1 MNLNFR
7 KTALLAG
14 ICSVFSLGYAPQLF
28 AVSST
33 DTVEAVQ
40 QTKKITGVVS
50 DAMGPIIG
58 ANVLEKGTT
67 NGVITDV
74 DGNYSIMVT
83 KSPASLQFSYIGMKT
98 VEKEFT
104 AATRFD
110 LKMESSAEMVDEVVV
125 VAYGVRKKGTTT
137 GSMSVVK
144 DKIMETVPTPSFDQ
158 ALQGQASGLQVL
170 SNSGEPGAVAN
181 FKIRGINS
189 INAGTEP
196 LFILDGVAVSSEDFS
211 AINPSDIESVSVLK
225 DASSTSIYGARAAN
239 GVIVITTKR
248 GRVGDNGKISV
259 RAQYGV
265 SSLAYGKWDVMNTT
279 ERLNYEE
286 EIGLRKA
293 GSYDRE
299 LLERTNIDWRDVV
312 YNDAASFYSTE
323 IQTSGATQ
331 GGFNYFISGN
341 IFSQDGIAVGSSYDR
356 YTFRANLEAK
366 INNWFK
372 VGSNATFAYEKISEA
387 QEGEYTT
394 STPISASRLM
404 LPYWN
409 PYKEDGSWASAADG
423 SWTGSNVNPM
433 EWQTTNWNDTNKW
446 KVIATAFAELRPL
459 PGLTLRTLGGIDF
472 LDMRSNNETSPDF
485 VGNQGE
491 GAIGRGFSRATN
503 LTWTNTIS
511 YLFDIK
517 DDHHFN
523 VLLGQEAVDNQ
534 SDAFSVIGRGQTNS
548 YLVNLSAATRA
559 DIPTDS
565 RSGSTYLSFFSR
577 AEYNYLG
584 KYFVDLSAR
593 RDASSRFG
601 TNSRWANFWSVGTMW
616 NAKAESFLENVSWL
630 DNAQLLASIG
640 TSGNSSIPDYDHL
653 ALVAGGPIYGL
664 EGQVLP
670 GLAPYSKGNEDLTWE
685 KTTILNI
692 TMKLGFLNRFNLTA
706 EFYNKYTSDMLMA
719 VPVSVVGGYS
729 TRWSNM
735 GAMVNRGVDLDLNVN
750 VLKFKDFLWTV
761 SANASYNKNEIK
773 ELYEGRDEYELST
786 TGLFLKKG
794 HSFGEF
800 YTNRFAGVNPAN
812 GDALWYDKN
821 GNLTNECLDEDKVLV
836 GKSYIAPWQGGF
848 GTSLSW
854 KGLTVSTQFSWV
866 ADRWMMNNDR
876 YFNESNGT
884 FVNYNQSK
892 KMLYDRWKKPGD
904 VATVP
909 RYGIAAQLDSR
920 FLEDASF
927 LRWKNLMVSYTLP
940 ANLLA
945 PLKVVENIRVYAQGQ
960 NLLTFTKFQGMD
972 PESSMNIYAAQYP
985 MSRQFSI
992 GLEIGF

>member
-1 MNLNFR
+1 MRKSILWFVLLTLFEIPYVLAQNGFR
-7 KTALLAG
+7 VTGQIISADDNQPVIG
-14 ICSVFSLGYAPQLF
+14 
-28 AVSST
+28 VS
-33 DTVEAVQ
+33 
-40 QTKKITGVVS
+40 
-50 DAMGPIIG
+50 II
-58 ANVLEKGTT
+58 EKGTT

-83 KSPASLQFSYIGMKT
+83 KSPTSLQFSYIGMKT

-144 DKIMETVPTPSFDQ
+144 DKIMEAVPTPSFDQ

-170 SNSGEPGAVAN
+170 SSSGEPGAVAN

-248 GRVGDNGKISV
+248 GRVGDNGKIAV

-565 RSGSTYLSFFSR
+565 RSGSTYLSFFGR

-601 TNSRWANFWSVGTMW
+601 TNSRWANFWSVGTRW

>member
-1 MNLNFR
+1 MRKSILWFVLLTLFEIPYVLAQNGFR
-7 KTALLAG
+7 VTGQIISADDNQPVIG
-14 ICSVFSLGYAPQLF
+14 
-28 AVSST
+28 VS
-33 DTVEAVQ
+33 
-40 QTKKITGVVS
+40 
-50 DAMGPIIG
+50 II
-58 ANVLEKGTT
+58 EKGTT
-67 NGVITDV
+67 NGVITDI

-144 DKIMETVPTPSFDQ
+144 DKIMEAVPTPSFDQ

-170 SNSGEPGAVAN
+170 SSSGEPGAVAN

-248 GRVGDNGKISV
+248 GRVGDNGKIAV

-523 VLLGQEAVDNQ
+523 VLLGQEAVNNQ

-565 RSGSTYLSFFSR
+565 RSGSTYLSFFGR

>member
-1 MNLNFR
+1 MRKSILWFVLLTLFEIPYVLAQNGFR
-7 KTALLAG
+7 VTGQIISADDNQPVIG
-14 ICSVFSLGYAPQLF
+14 
-28 AVSST
+28 VS
-33 DTVEAVQ
+33 
-40 QTKKITGVVS
+40 
-50 DAMGPIIG
+50 II
-58 ANVLEKGTT
+58 EKGTT

-83 KSPASLQFSYIGMKT
+83 KSPTSLQFSYIGMKT

-144 DKIMETVPTPSFDQ
+144 DKIMEAVPTPSFDQ

-170 SNSGEPGAVAN
+170 SSSGEPGAVAN

-248 GRVGDNGKISV
+248 GRVGDNGKIAV
-259 RAQYGV
+259 RTQYGV

-565 RSGSTYLSFFSR
+565 RSGSTYLSFFGR

>member
-1 MNLNFR
+1 MRKSIFWFVLLTLFEIPYVLAQNGFR
-7 KTALLAG
+7 VTGQIISADDNQPVIG
-14 ICSVFSLGYAPQLF
+14 
-28 AVSST
+28 VS
-33 DTVEAVQ
+33 
-40 QTKKITGVVS
+40 
-50 DAMGPIIG
+50 II
-58 ANVLEKGTT
+58 EKGTT

-83 KSPASLQFSYIGMKT
+83 KSPTSLQFSYIGMKT

-144 DKIMETVPTPSFDQ
+144 DKIMEAVPTPSFDQ

-170 SNSGEPGAVAN
+170 SSSGEPGAVAN

-248 GRVGDNGKISV
+248 GRVGDNGKIAV

-565 RSGSTYLSFFSR
+565 RSGSTYLSFFGR

-992 GLEIGF
+992 GLEIDF

>member
-1 MNLNFR
+1 
-7 KTALLAG
+7 
-14 ICSVFSLGYAPQLF
+14 
-28 AVSST
+28 
-33 DTVEAVQ
+33 
-40 QTKKITGVVS
+40 
-50 DAMGPIIG
+50 
-58 ANVLEKGTT
+58 
-67 NGVITDV
+67 
-74 DGNYSIMVT
+74 MVT

-144 DKIMETVPTPSFDQ
+144 DKIMEAVPTPSFDQ

-170 SNSGEPGAVAN
+170 SSSGEPGAVAN

-248 GRVGDNGKISV
+248 GRVGDNGKIAV

-565 RSGSTYLSFFSR
+565 RSGSTYLSFFGR

-630 DNAQLLASIG
+630 DNAQVLASIG

>member
-1 MNLNFR
+1 MRKSILWFVLLTLFEIPYVLAQNGFR
-7 KTALLAG
+7 VTGQIISADDNQPVIG
-14 ICSVFSLGYAPQLF
+14 
-28 AVSST
+28 VS
-33 DTVEAVQ
+33 
-40 QTKKITGVVS
+40 
-50 DAMGPIIG
+50 II
-58 ANVLEKGTT
+58 EKGTT

-83 KSPASLQFSYIGMKT
+83 KSPTSLQFSYIGMKT

-144 DKIMETVPTPSFDQ
+144 DKIMEAVPTPSFDQ

-170 SNSGEPGAVAN
+170 SSSGEPGAVAN

-248 GRVGDNGKISV
+248 GRVGDNGKIAV

-565 RSGSTYLSFFSR
+565 RSGSTYLSFFGR

>member
-1 MNLNFR
+1 MRKSILWFVLLTLFEIPYVLAQNGFR
-7 KTALLAG
+7 VTGQIISADDNQPVIG
-14 ICSVFSLGYAPQLF
+14 
-28 AVSST
+28 VS
-33 DTVEAVQ
+33 
-40 QTKKITGVVS
+40 
-50 DAMGPIIG
+50 II
-58 ANVLEKGTT
+58 EKGTT

-83 KSPASLQFSYIGMKT
+83 KSPTSLQFSYIGMKT

-144 DKIMETVPTPSFDQ
+144 DKIMEAVPTPSFDQ

-170 SNSGEPGAVAN
+170 SSSGEPGAVAN

-248 GRVGDNGKISV
+248 GRVGDNGKIAV

-565 RSGSTYLSFFSR
+565 RSGSTYLSFFGR

-719 VPVSVVGGYS
+719 VPVSAVGGYS

>member
-1 MNLNFR
+1 MRKSIFWFVLLTLFEIPYVLAQNGFR
-7 KTALLAG
+7 VTGQIISADDNQPVIG
-14 ICSVFSLGYAPQLF
+14 
-28 AVSST
+28 VS
-33 DTVEAVQ
+33 
-40 QTKKITGVVS
+40 
-50 DAMGPIIG
+50 II
-58 ANVLEKGTT
+58 EKGTT

-83 KSPASLQFSYIGMKT
+83 KSPTSLQFSYIGMKT

-144 DKIMETVPTPSFDQ
+144 DKIMEAVPTPSFDQ

-170 SNSGEPGAVAN
+170 SSSGEPGAVAN

-248 GRVGDNGKISV
+248 GRVGDNGKIAV

-565 RSGSTYLSFFSR
+565 RSGSTYLSFFGR

-985 MSRQFSI
+985 RSRQFSI

>member
-1 MNLNFR
+1 MRKSIFWFVLLTLFEIPYVLAQNGFR
-7 KTALLAG
+7 VTGQIISADDNQPVIG
-14 ICSVFSLGYAPQLF
+14 
-28 AVSST
+28 VS
-33 DTVEAVQ
+33 
-40 QTKKITGVVS
+40 
-50 DAMGPIIG
+50 II
-58 ANVLEKGTT
+58 EKGTT

-144 DKIMETVPTPSFDQ
+144 DKIMEAVPTPSFDQ

-170 SNSGEPGAVAN
+170 SSSGEPGAVAN

-248 GRVGDNGKISV
+248 GRVGDNGKIAV

-565 RSGSTYLSFFSR
+565 RSGSTYLSFFGR

>member
-1 MNLNFR
+1 MRKSILWFVLLTLFEIPYVLAQNGFR
-7 KTALLAG
+7 VTGQIISADDNQPVIG
-14 ICSVFSLGYAPQLF
+14 
-28 AVSST
+28 VS
-33 DTVEAVQ
+33 
-40 QTKKITGVVS
+40 
-50 DAMGPIIG
+50 II
-58 ANVLEKGTT
+58 EKGTT

-144 DKIMETVPTPSFDQ
+144 DKIMEAVPTPSFDQ

-170 SNSGEPGAVAN
+170 SSSGEPGAVAN

-248 GRVGDNGKISV
+248 GRVGDNGKIAV

-565 RSGSTYLSFFSR
+565 RSGSTYLSFFGR

-630 DNAQLLASIG
+630 DNAQVLASIG

-866 ADRWMMNNDR
+866 ADRCMMNNDR

>member
-1 MNLNFR
+1 MRKSILWFVLLTLFEIPYVLAQNGFR
-7 KTALLAG
+7 VTGQIISADDNQPVIG
-14 ICSVFSLGYAPQLF
+14 
-28 AVSST
+28 VS
-33 DTVEAVQ
+33 
-40 QTKKITGVVS
+40 
-50 DAMGPIIG
+50 II
-58 ANVLEKGTT
+58 EKGTT

-158 ALQGQASGLQVL
+158 ALQGQASGFQVL

-409 PYKEDGSWASAADG
+409 PYKENGSWASAADG

-503 LTWTNTIS
+503 LTCTNTMFF
-511 YLFDIK
+511 LF
-517 DDHHFN
+517 
-523 VLLGQEAVDNQ
+523 
-534 SDAFSVIGRGQTNS
+534 VI
-548 YLVNLSAATRA
+548 
-559 DIPTDS
+559 
-565 RSGSTYLSFFSR
+565 
-577 AEYNYLG
+577 
-584 KYFVDLSAR
+584 
-593 RDASSRFG
+593 
-601 TNSRWANFWSVGTMW
+601 
-616 NAKAESFLENVSWL
+616 
-630 DNAQLLASIG
+630 
-640 TSGNSSIPDYDHL
+640 
-653 ALVAGGPIYGL
+653 
-664 EGQVLP
+664 
-670 GLAPYSKGNEDLTWE
+670 
-685 KTTILNI
+685 
-692 TMKLGFLNRFNLTA
+692 
-706 EFYNKYTSDMLMA
+706 
-719 VPVSVVGGYS
+719 
-729 TRWSNM
+729 
-735 GAMVNRGVDLDLNVN
+735 
-750 VLKFKDFLWTV
+750 
-761 SANASYNKNEIK
+761 
-773 ELYEGRDEYELST
+773 
-786 TGLFLKKG
+786 
-794 HSFGEF
+794 
-800 YTNRFAGVNPAN
+800 
-812 GDALWYDKN
+812 
-821 GNLTNECLDEDKVLV
+821 
-836 GKSYIAPWQGGF
+836 
-848 GTSLSW
+848 
-854 KGLTVSTQFSWV
+854 
-866 ADRWMMNNDR
+866 
-876 YFNESNGT
+876 
-884 FVNYNQSK
+884 
-892 KMLYDRWKKPGD
+892 
-904 VATVP
+904 
-909 RYGIAAQLDSR
+909 
-920 FLEDASF
+920 
-927 LRWKNLMVSYTLP
+927 
-940 ANLLA
+940 
-945 PLKVVENIRVYAQGQ
+945 
-960 NLLTFTKFQGMD
+960 
-972 PESSMNIYAAQYP
+972 
-985 MSRQFSI
+985 
-992 GLEIGF
+992 

>member
-1 MNLNFR
+1 MRKSILWFVLLTLFEIPYVLAQNGFR
-7 KTALLAG
+7 VTGQIISADDNQPVIG
-14 ICSVFSLGYAPQLF
+14 
-28 AVSST
+28 VS
-33 DTVEAVQ
+33 
-40 QTKKITGVVS
+40 
-50 DAMGPIIG
+50 II
-58 ANVLEKGTT
+58 EKGTT

-98 VEKEFT
+98 VEKEFA

-144 DKIMETVPTPSFDQ
+144 DKIMEAVPTPSFDQ

-170 SNSGEPGAVAN
+170 SSSGEPGAVAN

-248 GRVGDNGKISV
+248 GRVGDNGKIAV

-565 RSGSTYLSFFSR
+565 RSGSTYLSFFGR

>member
-1 MNLNFR
+1 MRKSILWFVLLTLFEIPYVLAQNGFR
-7 KTALLAG
+7 VTGQIISADDNQPVIG
-14 ICSVFSLGYAPQLF
+14 
-28 AVSST
+28 VS
-33 DTVEAVQ
+33 
-40 QTKKITGVVS
+40 
-50 DAMGPIIG
+50 II
-58 ANVLEKGTT
+58 EKGTT

-144 DKIMETVPTPSFDQ
+144 DKIMEAVPTPSFDQ

-170 SNSGEPGAVAN
+170 SSSGEPGAVAN

-248 GRVGDNGKISV
+248 GRVGDNGKIAV

-293 GSYDRE
+293 GSYDCE

-565 RSGSTYLSFFSR
+565 RSGSTYLSFFGR

-630 DNAQLLASIG
+630 DNAQVLASIG

>member
-1 MNLNFR
+1 MRKSILWFVLLTLFEIPYVLAQNGFR
-7 KTALLAG
+7 VTGQIISADDNQPVIG
-14 ICSVFSLGYAPQLF
+14 
-28 AVSST
+28 VS
-33 DTVEAVQ
+33 
-40 QTKKITGVVS
+40 
-50 DAMGPIIG
+50 II
-58 ANVLEKGTT
+58 EKGTT

-144 DKIMETVPTPSFDQ
+144 DKIMEAVPTPSFDQ

-170 SNSGEPGAVAN
+170 SSSGEPGAVAN

-248 GRVGDNGKISV
+248 GRVGDNGKIAV

-565 RSGSTYLSFFSR
+565 RSGSTYLSFFGR

-992 GLEIGF
+992 GLEIGFNV

>member
-1 MNLNFR
+1 MRKSILWFVLLTLFEIPYVLAQNGFR
-7 KTALLAG
+7 VTGQIISADDNQPVIG
-14 ICSVFSLGYAPQLF
+14 
-28 AVSST
+28 VS
-33 DTVEAVQ
+33 
-40 QTKKITGVVS
+40 
-50 DAMGPIIG
+50 II
-58 ANVLEKGTT
+58 EKGTT

-83 KSPASLQFSYIGMKT
+83 KSPTSLQFSYIGMKT

-144 DKIMETVPTPSFDQ
+144 DKIMEAVPTPSFDQ

-170 SNSGEPGAVAN
+170 SSSGEPGAVAN

-248 GRVGDNGKISV
+248 GRVGDNGKIAV

-312 YNDAASFYSTE
+312 YNDAPSFYSTE

-565 RSGSTYLSFFSR
+565 RSGSTYLSFFGR

>member
-1 MNLNFR
+1 MRKSILWFVLLTLFEIPYVLAQNGFR
-7 KTALLAG
+7 VTGQIISADDNQPVIG
-14 ICSVFSLGYAPQLF
+14 
-28 AVSST
+28 VS
-33 DTVEAVQ
+33 
-40 QTKKITGVVS
+40 
-50 DAMGPIIG
+50 II
-58 ANVLEKGTT
+58 EKGTT

-144 DKIMETVPTPSFDQ
+144 DKIMEAVPTPSFDQ

-170 SNSGEPGAVAN
+170 SSSGEPGAVAN

-248 GRVGDNGKISV
+248 GRVGDNGKIAV

-565 RSGSTYLSFFSR
+565 RSGSTYLSFFGR

-630 DNAQLLASIG
+630 DNAQVLASIG

-821 GNLTNECLDEDKVLV
+821 GNLTNERLDEDKVLV

>member
-1 MNLNFR
+1 MRKSILWFVLLTLFEIPYVLAQNGFR
-7 KTALLAG
+7 VTGQIISADDNQPVIG
-14 ICSVFSLGYAPQLF
+14 
-28 AVSST
+28 VS
-33 DTVEAVQ
+33 
-40 QTKKITGVVS
+40 
-50 DAMGPIIG
+50 II
-58 ANVLEKGTT
+58 EKGTT

-616 NAKAESFLENVSWL
+616 NAKAESFLKNVSWL

-821 GNLTNECLDEDKVLV
+821 CNLTNECLDEDKVLV

>member
-1 MNLNFR
+1 MRKSILWFVLLTLFEIPYVLAQNGFR
-7 KTALLAG
+7 VTGQIISADDNQPVIG
-14 ICSVFSLGYAPQLF
+14 
-28 AVSST
+28 VS
-33 DTVEAVQ
+33 
-40 QTKKITGVVS
+40 
-50 DAMGPIIG
+50 II
-58 ANVLEKGTT
+58 EKGTT

-83 KSPASLQFSYIGMKT
+83 KSPTSLQFSYIGMKT

-144 DKIMETVPTPSFDQ
+144 DKIMEAVPTPSFDQ

-170 SNSGEPGAVAN
+170 SSSGEPGAVAN

-248 GRVGDNGKISV
+248 GRVGDNGKIAV

-565 RSGSTYLSFFSR
+565 RSGSTYLSFFGR

-773 ELYEGRDEYELST
+773 ELYEGHDEYELST

>member
-1 MNLNFR
+1 MRKSILWFVLLTLFEIPYVLAQNGFR
-7 KTALLAG
+7 VTGQIISADDNQPVIG
-14 ICSVFSLGYAPQLF
+14 
-28 AVSST
+28 VS
-33 DTVEAVQ
+33 
-40 QTKKITGVVS
+40 
-50 DAMGPIIG
+50 II
-58 ANVLEKGTT
+58 EKGTT

-83 KSPASLQFSYIGMKT
+83 KSPTSLQFSYIGMKT

-144 DKIMETVPTPSFDQ
+144 DKIMEAVPTPSFDQ

-170 SNSGEPGAVAN
+170 SSSGEPGAVAN

-248 GRVGDNGKISV
+248 GRVGDNGKIAV

-503 LTWTNTIS
+503 LTWTNTSS

-565 RSGSTYLSFFSR
+565 RSGSTYLSFFGR

>member
-1 MNLNFR
+1 MRKSILWFVLLTLFEIPYVLAQNGFR
-7 KTALLAG
+7 VTGQIISADDNQPVIG
-14 ICSVFSLGYAPQLF
+14 
-28 AVSST
+28 VS
-33 DTVEAVQ
+33 
-40 QTKKITGVVS
+40 
-50 DAMGPIIG
+50 II
-58 ANVLEKGTT
+58 EKGTT

-83 KSPASLQFSYIGMKT
+83 KSPTSLQFSYIGMKT

-144 DKIMETVPTPSFDQ
+144 DKIMEAVPTPSFDQ

-170 SNSGEPGAVAN
+170 SSSGEPGAVAN

-248 GRVGDNGKISV
+248 GRVGDNGKIAV

>member
-1 MNLNFR
+1 MRKSILWFVLLTLFEIPYVLAQNGFR
-7 KTALLAG
+7 VTGQIISADDNQPVIG
-14 ICSVFSLGYAPQLF
+14 
-28 AVSST
+28 VS
-33 DTVEAVQ
+33 
-40 QTKKITGVVS
+40 
-50 DAMGPIIG
+50 II
-58 ANVLEKGTT
+58 EKGTT

-144 DKIMETVPTPSFDQ
+144 DKIMEAVPTPSFDQ

-170 SNSGEPGAVAN
+170 SSSGEPGAVAN

-248 GRVGDNGKISV
+248 GRVGDNGKIAV

-565 RSGSTYLSFFSR
+565 RSGSTYLSFFGR

-786 TGLFLKKG
+786 TGLFLKKD
-794 HSFGEF
+794 
-800 YTNRFAGVNPAN
+800 T
-812 GDALWYDKN
+812 
-821 GNLTNECLDEDKVLV
+821 
-836 GKSYIAPWQGGF
+836 
-848 GTSLSW
+848 LSVSSTP
-854 KGLTVSTQFSWV
+854 TVSL
-866 ADRWMMNNDR
+866 
-876 YFNESNGT
+876 ESTPPMVMLCGT
-884 FVNYNQSK
+884 
-892 KMLYDRWKKPGD
+892 
-904 VATVP
+904 
-909 RYGIAAQLDSR
+909 
-920 FLEDASF
+920 
-927 LRWKNLMVSYTLP
+927 
-940 ANLLA
+940 
-945 PLKVVENIRVYAQGQ
+945 
-960 NLLTFTKFQGMD
+960 TK
-972 PESSMNIYAAQYP
+972 
-985 MSRQFSI
+985 R
-992 GLEIGF
+992 

>member
-1 MNLNFR
+1 MRKSILWFVLLTLFEIPYVLAQNGFR
-7 KTALLAG
+7 VTGQIISADDNQPVIG
-14 ICSVFSLGYAPQLF
+14 
-28 AVSST
+28 VS
-33 DTVEAVQ
+33 
-40 QTKKITGVVS
+40 
-50 DAMGPIIG
+50 II
-58 ANVLEKGTT
+58 EKGTT

-83 KSPASLQFSYIGMKT
+83 KSPTSLQFSYIGMKT

-144 DKIMETVPTPSFDQ
+144 DKIMEAVPTPSFDQ

-170 SNSGEPGAVAN
+170 SSSGEPGAVAN

-248 GRVGDNGKISV
+248 GRVGDNGKIAV

-565 RSGSTYLSFFSR
+565 RSGSTYLSFFGR

-909 RYGIAAQLDSR
+909 CYGIAAQLDSR

>member
-1 MNLNFR
+1 MRKSILWFVLLTLFEIPYVLAQNGFR
-7 KTALLAG
+7 VTGQIISADDNQPVIG
-14 ICSVFSLGYAPQLF
+14 
-28 AVSST
+28 VS
-33 DTVEAVQ
+33 
-40 QTKKITGVVS
+40 
-50 DAMGPIIG
+50 II
-58 ANVLEKGTT
+58 EKGTT

-83 KSPASLQFSYIGMKT
+83 KSPTSLQFSYIGMKT

-144 DKIMETVPTPSFDQ
+144 DKIMEAVPTPSFDQ

-170 SNSGEPGAVAN
+170 SSSGEPGAVAN

-248 GRVGDNGKISV
+248 GRVGDNGKIAV

-565 RSGSTYLSFFSR
+565 RSGSTYLSFFGR

-812 GDALWYDKN
+812 CDALWYDKN

>member
-1 MNLNFR
+1 
-7 KTALLAG
+7 
-14 ICSVFSLGYAPQLF
+14 
-28 AVSST
+28 
-33 DTVEAVQ
+33 
-40 QTKKITGVVS
+40 
-50 DAMGPIIG
+50 
-58 ANVLEKGTT
+58 
-67 NGVITDV
+67 
-74 DGNYSIMVT
+74 
-83 KSPASLQFSYIGMKT
+83 
-98 VEKEFT
+98 
-104 AATRFD
+104 
-110 LKMESSAEMVDEVVV
+110 MESSAEMVDEVVV

-144 DKIMETVPTPSFDQ
+144 DKIMEAVPTPSFDQ

-170 SNSGEPGAVAN
+170 SSSGEPGAVAN

-248 GRVGDNGKISV
+248 GRVGDNGKIAV

-565 RSGSTYLSFFSR
+565 RSGSTYLSFFGR

>member
-1 MNLNFR
+1 MRKSILWFVLLTLFEIPYVLAQNGFR
-7 KTALLAG
+7 VTGQIISADDNQPVIG
-14 ICSVFSLGYAPQLF
+14 
-28 AVSST
+28 VS
-33 DTVEAVQ
+33 
-40 QTKKITGVVS
+40 
-50 DAMGPIIG
+50 II
-58 ANVLEKGTT
+58 EKGTT

-144 DKIMETVPTPSFDQ
+144 DKIMEAVPTPSFDQ

-170 SNSGEPGAVAN
+170 SSSGEPGAVAN

-248 GRVGDNGKISV
+248 GRVGDNGKIAV

-331 GGFNYFISGN
+331 GRFNYFISGN

-565 RSGSTYLSFFSR
+565 RSGSTYLSFFGR

-630 DNAQLLASIG
+630 DNAQVLASIG

>member
-1 MNLNFR
+1 MRKSILWFVLLTLFEIPYVLAQNGFR
-7 KTALLAG
+7 VTGQIISADDNQPVIG
-14 ICSVFSLGYAPQLF
+14 
-28 AVSST
+28 VS
-33 DTVEAVQ
+33 
-40 QTKKITGVVS
+40 
-50 DAMGPIIG
+50 II
-58 ANVLEKGTT
+58 EKGTT

-909 RYGIAAQLDSR
+909 CYGIAAQLDSR

>member
-1 MNLNFR
+1 MRKSILWFVLLTLFEIPYVLAQNGFR
-7 KTALLAG
+7 VTGQIISADDNQPVIG
-14 ICSVFSLGYAPQLF
+14 
-28 AVSST
+28 VS
-33 DTVEAVQ
+33 
-40 QTKKITGVVS
+40 
-50 DAMGPIIG
+50 II
-58 ANVLEKGTT
+58 EKGTT

-83 KSPASLQFSYIGMKT
+83 KSPTSLQFSYIGMKT

-144 DKIMETVPTPSFDQ
+144 DKIMEAVPTPSFDQ

-170 SNSGEPGAVAN
+170 SSSGEPGAVAN

-248 GRVGDNGKISV
+248 GRVGDNGKIAV

-534 SDAFSVIGRGQTNS
+534 SDAFSVIGHGQTNS

-565 RSGSTYLSFFSR
+565 RSGSTYLSFFGR

>member
-1 MNLNFR
+1 MRKSILWFVLLTLFEIPYVLAQNGFR
-7 KTALLAG
+7 VTGQIISADDNQPVIG
-14 ICSVFSLGYAPQLF
+14 
-28 AVSST
+28 VS
-33 DTVEAVQ
+33 
-40 QTKKITGVVS
+40 
-50 DAMGPIIG
+50 II
-58 ANVLEKGTT
+58 EKGTT

-83 KSPASLQFSYIGMKT
+83 KSPTSLQFSYIGMKT

-144 DKIMETVPTPSFDQ
+144 DKIMEAVPTPSFDQ

-170 SNSGEPGAVAN
+170 SSSGEPGAVAN

-248 GRVGDNGKISV
+248 GRVGDNGKIAV

-565 RSGSTYLSFFSR
+565 RSGSTYLSFFGR

-992 GLEIGF
+992 GPEIGF

>member
-1 MNLNFR
+1 MRKSILWFVLLTLFEIPYVLAQNGFR
-7 KTALLAG
+7 VTGQIISADDNQPVIG
-14 ICSVFSLGYAPQLF
+14 
-28 AVSST
+28 VS
-33 DTVEAVQ
+33 
-40 QTKKITGVVS
+40 
-50 DAMGPIIG
+50 II
-58 ANVLEKGTT
+58 EKGTT

-83 KSPASLQFSYIGMKT
+83 KSPTSLQFSYIGMKT

-144 DKIMETVPTPSFDQ
+144 DKIMEAVPTPSFDQ

-170 SNSGEPGAVAN
+170 SSSGEPGAVAN

-248 GRVGDNGKISV
+248 GRVGDNGKIAV

-565 RSGSTYLSFFSR
+565 RSGSTYLSFFGR

-985 MSRQFSI
+985 ISRQFSI

>member
-1 MNLNFR
+1 MRKSILWFVLLTLFEIPYVLAQNGFR
-7 KTALLAG
+7 VTGQIISADDNQPVIG
-14 ICSVFSLGYAPQLF
+14 
-28 AVSST
+28 VS
-33 DTVEAVQ
+33 
-40 QTKKITGVVS
+40 
-50 DAMGPIIG
+50 II
-58 ANVLEKGTT
+58 EKGTT

-83 KSPASLQFSYIGMKT
+83 KSPTSLQFSYIGMKT

-144 DKIMETVPTPSFDQ
+144 DKIMEAVPTPSFDQ

-170 SNSGEPGAVAN
+170 SSSGEPGAVAN

-248 GRVGDNGKISV
+248 GRVGDNGKIAV

-548 YLVNLSAATRA
+548 YLVNLSAATRT

-565 RSGSTYLSFFSR
+565 RSGSTYLSFFGR

>member
-1 MNLNFR
+1 MRKSILWFVLLTLFEIPYVLAQNGFR
-7 KTALLAG
+7 VTGQIISADDNQPVIG
-14 ICSVFSLGYAPQLF
+14 
-28 AVSST
+28 VS
-33 DTVEAVQ
+33 
-40 QTKKITGVVS
+40 
-50 DAMGPIIG
+50 II
-58 ANVLEKGTT
+58 EKGTT

-144 DKIMETVPTPSFDQ
+144 DKIMEAVPTPSFDQ

-170 SNSGEPGAVAN
+170 SSSGEPGAVAN

-196 LFILDGVAVSSEDFS
+196 VFILDGVAVSSEDFS

-248 GRVGDNGKISV
+248 GRVGDNGKIAV

-523 VLLGQEAVDNQ
+523 VLLGQEAVNNQ

-565 RSGSTYLSFFSR
+565 RSGSTYLSFFGR

>member
-1 MNLNFR
+1 
-7 KTALLAG
+7 
-14 ICSVFSLGYAPQLF
+14 
-28 AVSST
+28 
-33 DTVEAVQ
+33 
-40 QTKKITGVVS
+40 
-50 DAMGPIIG
+50 
-58 ANVLEKGTT
+58 
-67 NGVITDV
+67 
-74 DGNYSIMVT
+74 
-83 KSPASLQFSYIGMKT
+83 
-98 VEKEFT
+98 
-104 AATRFD
+104 
-110 LKMESSAEMVDEVVV
+110 
-125 VAYGVRKKGTTT
+125 
-137 GSMSVVK
+137 
-144 DKIMETVPTPSFDQ
+144 
-158 ALQGQASGLQVL
+158 
-170 SNSGEPGAVAN
+170 
-181 FKIRGINS
+181 
-189 INAGTEP
+189 
-196 LFILDGVAVSSEDFS
+196 
-211 AINPSDIESVSVLK
+211 
-225 DASSTSIYGARAAN
+225 
-239 GVIVITTKR
+239 
-248 GRVGDNGKISV
+248 
-259 RAQYGV
+259 
-265 SSLAYGKWDVMNTT
+265 
-279 ERLNYEE
+279 
-286 EIGLRKA
+286 
-293 GSYDRE
+293 
-299 LLERTNIDWRDVV
+299 
-312 YNDAASFYSTE
+312 
-323 IQTSGATQ
+323 
-331 GGFNYFISGN
+331 
-341 IFSQDGIAVGSSYDR
+341 
-356 YTFRANLEAK
+356 
-366 INNWFK
+366 
-372 VGSNATFAYEKISEA
+372 
-387 QEGEYTT
+387 
-394 STPISASRLM
+394 M

-459 PGLTLRTLGGIDF
+459 LGLTLRTLGGIDF

-565 RSGSTYLSFFSR
+565 RSGSTYLSFFGR

>member
-1 MNLNFR
+1 MYKRQADDNQPVI
-7 KTALLAG
+7 G
-14 ICSVFSLGYAPQLF
+14 
-28 AVSST
+28 VS
-33 DTVEAVQ
+33 
-40 QTKKITGVVS
+40 
-50 DAMGPIIG
+50 II
-58 ANVLEKGTT
+58 EKGTT

-83 KSPASLQFSYIGMKT
+83 KSPTSLQFSYIGMKT

-144 DKIMETVPTPSFDQ
+144 DKIMEAVPTPSFDQ

-170 SNSGEPGAVAN
+170 SSSGEPGAVAN

-248 GRVGDNGKISV
+248 GRVGDNGKIAV

-565 RSGSTYLSFFSR
+565 RSGSTYLSFFGR

>member
-1 MNLNFR
+1 MRKSILWFVLLTLFEIPYVLAQNGFR
-7 KTALLAG
+7 VTGQIISADDNQPVIG
-14 ICSVFSLGYAPQLF
+14 
-28 AVSST
+28 VS
-33 DTVEAVQ
+33 
-40 QTKKITGVVS
+40 
-50 DAMGPIIG
+50 II
-58 ANVLEKGTT
+58 EKGTT

-83 KSPASLQFSYIGMKT
+83 KSPTSLQFSYIGMKT

-110 LKMESSAEMVDEVVV
+110 LKIESSAEMVDEVVV

-144 DKIMETVPTPSFDQ
+144 DKIMEAVPTPSFDQ

-170 SNSGEPGAVAN
+170 SSSGEPGAVAN

-248 GRVGDNGKISV
+248 GRVGDNGKIAV

-565 RSGSTYLSFFSR
+565 RSGSTYLSFFGR

>member
-33 DTVEAVQ
+33 NTVEAVQ

>member
-1 MNLNFR
+1 MRKSILWFVLLTLFEIPYVLAQNGFR
-7 KTALLAG
+7 VTGQIISADDNQPVIG
-14 ICSVFSLGYAPQLF
+14 
-28 AVSST
+28 VS
-33 DTVEAVQ
+33 
-40 QTKKITGVVS
+40 
-50 DAMGPIIG
+50 II
-58 ANVLEKGTT
+58 EKGTT

-616 NAKAESFLENVSWL
+616 NAKAESFLKNVSWL

>member
-1 MNLNFR
+1 MRKSILWFVLLTLFEIPYVLAQNGFR
-7 KTALLAG
+7 VTGQIISADDNQPVIG
-14 ICSVFSLGYAPQLF
+14 
-28 AVSST
+28 VS
-33 DTVEAVQ
+33 
-40 QTKKITGVVS
+40 
-50 DAMGPIIG
+50 II
-58 ANVLEKGTT
+58 EKGTT

-144 DKIMETVPTPSFDQ
+144 DKIMEAVPTPSFDQ

-170 SNSGEPGAVAN
+170 SSSGEPGAVAN

-248 GRVGDNGKISV
+248 GRVGDNGKIAV

-565 RSGSTYLSFFSR
+565 RSGSTYLSFFGR

-630 DNAQLLASIG
+630 DNAQVLASIG

-735 GAMVNRGVDLDLNVN
+735 GAMVNRGVDLDFNVN

>member
-1 MNLNFR
+1 MRKSILWFVLLTLFEIPYVLAQNGFR
-7 KTALLAG
+7 VTGQIISADDNQPVIG
-14 ICSVFSLGYAPQLF
+14 
-28 AVSST
+28 VS
-33 DTVEAVQ
+33 
-40 QTKKITGVVS
+40 
-50 DAMGPIIG
+50 II
-58 ANVLEKGTT
+58 EKGTT

-83 KSPASLQFSYIGMKT
+83 KSPTSLQFSYIGMKT

-144 DKIMETVPTPSFDQ
+144 DKIMEAVPTPSFDQ

-170 SNSGEPGAVAN
+170 SSSGEPGAVAN

-248 GRVGDNGKISV
+248 GRVGDNGKIAV

-565 RSGSTYLSFFSR
+565 RSGSTYLSFFGR

-854 KGLTVSTQFSWV
+854 KGLTVSTQFSWM

>member
-1 MNLNFR
+1 MRKSILWFVLLTLFEIPYVLAQNGFR
-7 KTALLAG
+7 VTGQIISADDNQPVIG
-14 ICSVFSLGYAPQLF
+14 
-28 AVSST
+28 VS
-33 DTVEAVQ
+33 
-40 QTKKITGVVS
+40 
-50 DAMGPIIG
+50 II
-58 ANVLEKGTT
+58 EKGTT

-144 DKIMETVPTPSFDQ
+144 DKIMEAVPTPSFDQ

-170 SNSGEPGAVAN
+170 SSSGEPGAVAN

-248 GRVGDNGKISV
+248 GRVEDNGKIAV

-523 VLLGQEAVDNQ
+523 VLLGQEAVNNQ

-565 RSGSTYLSFFSR
+565 RSGSTYLSFFGR